1 MLNRLFHGG
10 VVMVS
15 VQGILTELT
24 TRGGA
29 AAMDAPGRRRG
40 EIAQSSL
47 SGPRTHKFPSLG
59 ALWAA
64 LGPRG

>member
-15 VQGILTELT
+15 VQGILTEST
-24 TRGGA
+24 THEGGA
-29 AAMDAPGRRRG
+29 AKGAPSRRGG

-47 SGPRTHKFPSLG
+47 SSPRTHKFPSLG
-59 ALWAA
+59 GAGASRI
-64 LGPRG
+64 RG